1 MTETLTGR
9 VRAPARVFSRDDA
22 RRAANLSNAGVSHR
36 QIGLIMGIPAGSV
49 GSLIRNGEEFYS
61 SERRATARERKV
73 LGGKA
78 GYAKHCASSGAIP
91 RPAGVTAPVFTDEWY
106 EQNHESFAAGM
117 RAAYPGVR
125 EHFPENR
132 FVSGGA

>member
-36 QIGLIMGIPAGSV
+36 QIALIMGISAGSV
-49 GSLIRNGEEFYS
+49 GALIRNGEEFYS
-61 SERRATARERKV
+61 AERRASARERKV

-117 RAAYPGVR
+117 RSAYPGIA
-125 EHFPENR
+125 EFAGTNPFNG
-132 FVSGGA
+132 GGA